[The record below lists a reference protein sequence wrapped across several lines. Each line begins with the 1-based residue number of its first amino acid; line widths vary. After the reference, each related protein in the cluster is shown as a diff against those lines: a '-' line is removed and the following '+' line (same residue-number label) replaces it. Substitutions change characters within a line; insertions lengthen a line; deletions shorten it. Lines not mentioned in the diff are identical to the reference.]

1 MEAPASYAGK
11 FIECSLGIREVLERL
26 YPRDRKY
33 ITSQSRCTLYE
44 ANARFRYVG
53 DVGGAVRRRRA
64 RKSPGSAIEIDFIP
78 NHLRDLFA
86 SLPRQ
91 RQHLNDTAI
100 SSTYLPCRPNYGR

>member
-33 ITSQSRCTLYE
+33 ITSQSRCTLYQFD
-44 ANARFRYVG
+44 ARFRQVD
-53 DVGGAVRRRRA
+53 DVRLAVLRPRA

-86 SLPRQ
+86 SVPRQ
-91 RQHLNDTAI
+91 RQQLNNPAR